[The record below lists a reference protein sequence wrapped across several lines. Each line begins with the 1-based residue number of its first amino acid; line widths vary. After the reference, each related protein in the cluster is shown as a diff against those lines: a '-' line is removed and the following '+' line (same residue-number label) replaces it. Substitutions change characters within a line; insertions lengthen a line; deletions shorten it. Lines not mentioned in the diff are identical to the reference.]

1 MKIEYQKQAQGSFL
15 ILGEMEQASAFSL
28 QMLAENEITGLFP
41 CSLQNFN
48 GEKRLSYAVCGSDLE
63 TLAKRQALTAADM
76 QTLFTALYLVLLKLQ
91 EYFLPADGLLLS
103 PEMIYFYEGSFYF
116 CYDPS
121 AVAALQEKVTNLAQ
135 ELLSMIDQE
144 DEFAVTY
151 AYQFYKLVRE
161 DSLGLEAIL
170 TRIIEKPK
178 EKENNTESLPEERK
192 QSEETGKERKEKE
205 IQKKHTEGESEENA
219 KNKKALVPLL
229 FTCVIFLSLIFI
241 GYCIYTGRNSIISI
255 TFSIFFCCCGILGN
269 AIFYLY
275 RRSH

>member
-1 MKIEYQKQAQGSFL
+1 MKIEYQKQAQGNFL
-15 ILGEMEQASAFSL
+15 ILGEMEHASAFFL
-28 QMLAENEITGLFP
+28 QMLAENEISGLFP

-48 GEKRLSYAVCGSDLE
+48 GEKRLSYAVCGSNLE
-63 TLAKRQALTAADM
+63 TMAKRQALTATDI
-76 QTLFTALYLVLLKLQ
+76 QTLFTALYLILLKLQ

-103 PEMIYFYEGSFYF
+103 SEMIYFYEGSFYF

-121 AVAALQEKVTNLAQ
+121 VSAVLQEMTTNLAQ

-178 EKENNTESLPEERK
+178 EKGNHTECLQEEEK
-192 QSEETGKERKEKE
+192 QPTEIEKERKE
-205 IQKKHTEGESEENA
+205 IQKKYTEDESEENV
-219 KNKKALVPLL
+219 KNKNVLVPFF
-229 FTCVIFLSLIFI
+229 FTGVIFLSLIFI
-241 GYCIYTGRNSIISI
+241 GYCVYTGRNSVM
-255 TFSIFFCCCGILGN
+255 TMGFSVFFCCCGVLGN

>member
-15 ILGEMEQASAFSL
+15 ILGEMEQASAFFL
-28 QMLAENEITGLFP
+28 QMLAENEISGLFP

-48 GEKRLSYAVCGSDLE
+48 GEKRLSYAVCGSSLE
-63 TLAKRQALTAADM
+63 TFAKRQALTATDI
-76 QTLFTALYLVLLKLQ
+76 QTFFTALYLVLLKLQ

-121 AVAALQEKVTNLAQ
+121 VSAALQDKTTNLAQ

-151 AYQFYKLVRE
+151 AYRFYKLVRE

-170 TRIIEKPK
+170 TRVIEKPK
-178 EKENNTESLPEERK
+178 EKENAADYFPEERK
-192 QSEETGKERKEKE
+192 QPEETEKEKKE
-205 IQKKHTEGESEENA
+205 IQKKYTEDESEENM
-219 KNKKALVPLL
+219 KNKKVLVPFF
-229 FTCVIFLSLIFI
+229 FTGVIFLSLIFI
-241 GYCIYTGRNSIISI
+241 GYCIYTGRNSVM
-255 TFSIFFCCCGILGN
+255 TMVFPIFFCCCGIFGN

>member
-15 ILGEMEQASAFSL
+15 ILGEMEQTSAFSL
-28 QMLAENEITGLFP
+28 QMLAENEISGLFP
-41 CSLQNFN
+41 CTLQNFN
-48 GEKRLSYAVCGSDLE
+48 GEKRLSYTVCGSSLE
-63 TLAKRQALTAADM
+63 TFAKRQALTAADI
-76 QTLFTALYLVLLKLQ
+76 QTFFTALYLVLLKLQ

-103 PEMIYFYEGSFYF
+103 PEVVYFYEGSFYF

-121 AVAALQEKVTNLAQ
+121 VAISLQEKVTDLAQ
-135 ELLSMIDQE
+135 ELLSLIDQE

-151 AYQFYKLVRE
+151 AYRFYKLVRE

-178 EKENNTESLPEERK
+178 EKENAADYFPEEGE
-192 QSEETGKERKEKE
+192 QPGEAEKEKKE
-205 IQKKHTEGESEENA
+205 IQKKYAGDESKE
-219 KNKKALVPLL
+219 KKQNKRALVPFF
-229 FTCVIFLSLIFI
+229 FTCVIFLSLCLFCH
-241 GYCIYTGRNSIISI
+241 CIYAGEKSVVTIVVSVI
-255 TFSIFFCCCGILGN
+255 FCCCGILGN

>member
-28 QMLAENEITGLFP
+28 QMLAENEIAGLFP

-48 GEKRLSYAVCGSDLE
+48 GEKRLSYAVCGSSLE
-63 TLAKRQALTAADM
+63 TFAKRQALTATDI
-76 QTLFTALYLVLLKLQ
+76 QTFFTALYLVLLKLQ

-121 AVAALQEKVTNLAQ
+121 VSAALQDKTTNLAQ

-151 AYQFYKLVRE
+151 AYRFYKLVRE

-178 EKENNTESLPEERK
+178 EKENAADYFPEERK
-192 QSEETGKERKEKE
+192 QPEETEKENKE
-205 IQKKHTEGESEENA
+205 IQKKYAGDESKE
-219 KNKKALVPLL
+219 KKQNKRALVPFF
-229 FTCVIFLSLIFI
+229 FTCVIILSLCLFS
-241 GYCIYTGRNSIISI
+241 YCIYVGEKSVATIIVSII
-255 TFSIFFCCCGILGN
+255 FCCCGILGN

>member
-15 ILGEMEQASAFSL
+15 ILGEMEQASAFFL
-28 QMLAENEITGLFP
+28 QMLTENDIRGLFP

-48 GEKRLSYAVCGSDLE
+48 GEKRLSYAVCGSNLE
-63 TLAKRQALTAADM
+63 TLAKRQALTAADI

-103 PEMIYFYEGSFYF
+103 PQTIYFYEGSFYF

-121 AVAALQEKVTNLAQ
+121 VAADLQEKITALAQ

-178 EKENNTESLPEERK
+178 EIENTADVLPEQQK
-192 QSEETGKERKEKE
+192 QVEETEKEGKEL
-205 IQKKHTEGESEENA
+205 QKKHKAGDAGNIR
-219 KNKKALVPLL
+219 NKRVLVPFF
-229 FTCVIFLSLIFI
+229 FTCVIVLSLIFSV
-241 GYCIYTGRNSIISI
+241 YCICNDRNSVI
-255 TFSIFFCCCGILGN
+255 TMGFSAFFCCCGIFGN
-269 AIFYLY
+269 VIFYLY

>member
-28 QMLAENEITGLFP
+28 QMLAENEIAGLFP

-48 GEKRLSYAVCGSDLE
+48 GEKRLSYAVCGSNLE

-178 EKENNTESLPEERK
+178 EKGNPTECLPEERK

-205 IQKKHTEGESEENA
+205 IQKKHTEDESEENMQ
-219 KNKKALVPLL
+219 NKKALVPFL

-241 GYCIYTGRNSIISI
+241 GYCIYTGRNSVM
-255 TFSIFFCCCGILGN
+255 TVAFSVFFCCCGILGN

>member
-1 MKIEYQKQAQGSFL
+1 MKIEYQKQAQGKFL

-28 QMLAENEITGLFP
+28 QMLVENDIMGLFP

-48 GEKRLSYAVCGSDLE
+48 GEKRLSYAVCGSNLE
-63 TLAKRQALTAADM
+63 TLAKRQALTAADI
-76 QTLFTALYLVLLKLQ
+76 QTLFTALYLILLKLQ

-103 PEMIYFYEGSFYF
+103 PQTIYFYEGSFYF

-121 AVAALQEKVTNLAQ
+121 VGTALQGRITGLAQ

-178 EKENNTESLPEERK
+178 EIENTADVLPEEQK
-192 QSEETGKERKEKE
+192 QAEETEKEGKE
-205 IQKKHTEGESEENA
+205 IQKKH
-219 KNKKALVPLL
+219 KADDAGNVWHKRVLVPFF
-229 FTCVIFLSLIFI
+229 FTCVIVLSLIFSV
-241 GYCIYTGRNSIISI
+241 YCICNGRNSVMTIG
-255 TFSIFFCCCGILGN
+255 FSVFFCFGGILGN